1 MDFWQTLLVLF
12 RRWYVAVPAFLI
24 AVGAAAGIYMTIPV
38 TYTSTAV
45 LVLDQPLAGGSLPAL
60 PTDKGTVTNPL
71 LNFDQGLNNAAAI
84 VIQALNTPEVALALG
99 ASPTGDPSYKVTN
112 GSTNQQEQIVAGPF
126 VFVEGDSR
134 NAQAAQDIAKRCVER
149 VKQELASR
157 QKALN
162 APEQTYITVDVAVQ
176 PTTPVAQRGNKTRA
190 AAVAVVM
197 GVVAALWAAYSFESY
212 YQARRRKGGSALEQ
226 SLVPASSGA

>member
-24 AVGAAAGIYMTIPV
+24 AVGAAVGIYLTIPV

-134 NAQAAQDIAKRCVER
+134 TPQAAQDIAKRCVDR

-197 GVVAALWAAYSFESY
+197 GVVAALCAAYSFESY
-212 YQARRRKGGSALEQ
+212 YQTRRRKGGPLQEQ
-226 SLVPASSGA
+226 SLVSASSGA

>member
-1 MDFWQTLLVLF
+1 MDFWQTVLVLF

-24 AVGAAAGIYMTIPV
+24 AVAAAAGIYLTIPV
-38 TYTSTAV
+38 TYTSTSV

-60 PTDKGTVTNPL
+60 PTDKGTITNPL

-134 NAQAAQDIAKRCVER
+134 NPQAAQDIAKRAVQR
-149 VKQELASR
+149 VKEELAGR
-157 QKALN
+157 QQALN
-162 APEQTYITVDVAVQ
+162 APPQTYITLDVAVQ

-197 GVVAALWAAYSFESY
+197 GVVAALCAAYSFESY
-212 YQARRRKGGSALEQ
+212 YQARRRKQNSVREQ
-226 SLVPASSGA
+226 SLVSASSGA

>member
-1 MDFWQTLLVLF
+1 MDFWQTVLVLF
-12 RRWYVAVPAFLI
+12 RRWYIAVPAFLL
-24 AVGAAAGIYMTIPV
+24 AVAAAGGIYLTIPV
-38 TYTSTAV
+38 TYSSTAV

-60 PTDKGTVTNPL
+60 PTDKGTITNPL

-84 VIQALNTPEVALALG
+84 VIQALNTPEVAAALG
-99 ASPTGDPSYKVTN
+99 ASPTGDPGYKVSN

-134 NAQAAQDIAKRCVER
+134 TGQAAQDIAKRCVER

-190 AAVAVVM
+190 AAIAVVM
-197 GVVAALWAAYSFESY
+197 GAVAALCAAYCFESY
-212 YQARRRKGGSALEQ
+212 AQARRRKAGSVHEQ

>member
-12 RRWYVAVPAFLI
+12 RRWYVALPAFLI
-24 AVGAAAGIYMTIPV
+24 AVGAAVGIYITIPV

-84 VIQALNTPEVALALG
+84 IIQALNTPEVALALG

-149 VKQELASR
+149 VKQELAGR

-197 GVVAALWAAYSFESY
+197 GVVAALCAAYSFESY
-212 YQARRRKGGSALEQ
+212 YQARRRKAGSVHEE
-226 SLVPASSGA
+226 SLVAASSGA

>member
-1 MDFWQTLLVLF
+1 MDFWQTMLVLF
-12 RRWYVAVPAFLI
+12 RRWYVALPAFLI
-24 AVGAAAGIYMTIPV
+24 AVGAAVGIYLTVPV

-60 PTDKGTVTNPL
+60 PTDKGTITNPL
-71 LNFDQGLNNAAAI
+71 LNFDQGLNNTAAI
-84 VIQALNTPEVALALG
+84 VIQALNTPEVAAAMG

-134 NAQAAQDIAKRCVER
+134 NPQAAQDIAKRCVER
-149 VKQELASR
+149 VKQELAGR

-162 APEQTYITVDVAVQ
+162 APEQTYITLDVAVQ
-176 PTTPVAQRGNKTRA
+176 PTTPAAQRGNKTRA
-190 AAVAVVM
+190 AAIAVLM
-197 GVVAALWAAYSFESY
+197 GVVAALCAAYSFESY
-212 YQARRRKGGSALEQ
+212 YQARRRKSPAHEQ
-226 SLVPASSGA
+226 SLVAASSGA

>member
-1 MDFWQTLLVLF
+1 MDFWQTMLVLF
-12 RRWYVAVPAFLI
+12 RRWYVALPAFLI
-24 AVGAAAGIYMTIPV
+24 AVGAAVGIYLTVPV

-60 PTDKGTVTNPL
+60 PTDKGTITNPL
-71 LNFDQGLNNAAAI
+71 LNFDQGLNNTAAI
-84 VIQALNTPEVALALG
+84 VIQALNTPEVAAALG

-134 NAQAAQDIAKRCVER
+134 NPQAAQDIAKRCVER
-149 VKQELASR
+149 VKQELAGR

-162 APEQTYITVDVAVQ
+162 APEQTYITLDVAVQ
-176 PTTPVAQRGNKTRA
+176 PTTPAAQRGNKTRA
-190 AAVAVVM
+190 AAIAVLM
-197 GVVAALWAAYSFESY
+197 GVVAALCAAYSFESY
-212 YQARRRKGGSALEQ
+212 YQARRRKSPAHEQ
-226 SLVPASSGA
+226 SLVAASSGA

>member
-1 MDFWQTLLVLF
+1 MDFWQTVLVLG
-12 RRWYVAVPAFLI
+12 RRWYVALPAFLL
-24 AVGAAAGIYMTIPV
+24 ALVAAGGIYLTIPV

-60 PTDKGTVTNPL
+60 PDDKGTITNPL

-84 VIQALNTPEVALALG
+84 VIQALNTPEVAAALG
-99 ASPTGDPSYKVTN
+99 ASPTGDPTYKVTN

-134 NAQAAQDIAKRCVER
+134 SPQAAQDIAKRCVDR

-157 QKALN
+157 QKVLD
-162 APEQTYITVDVAVQ
+162 APPQTYITVDVAVQ

-197 GVVAALWAAYSFESY
+197 GVVAALCAAYSFESY
-212 YQARRRKGGSALEQ
+212 YQARRRKAGSASEKA
-226 SLVPASSGA
+226 LVPAPSGA

>member
-1 MDFWQTLLVLF
+1 MDFWQTVLVLG
-12 RRWYVAVPAFLI
+12 RRWYVAVPAFLL
-24 AVGAAAGIYMTIPV
+24 AVAAAGGIYLTVPV
-38 TYTSTAV
+38 TYTSTSV

-60 PTDKGTVTNPL
+60 PTDKGTITNPL

-84 VIQALNTPEVALALG
+84 VIQALNTPEVAAALG

-134 NAQAAQDIAKRCVER
+134 DPQAAQDIAKRCVER
-149 VKQELASR
+149 VKQELAGR
-157 QKALN
+157 QQVLN
-162 APEQTYITVDVAVQ
+162 APPQTFITVDVAVQ

-190 AAVAVVM
+190 AAVAVAM
-197 GVVAALWAAYSFESY
+197 GMVAALCAAYAFESY
-212 YQARRRKGGSALEQ
+212 YQARRRKAGAANEKALVSA
-226 SLVPASSGA
+226 SNGA

>member
-1 MDFWQTLLVLF
+1 MDFWQTMLVLF
-12 RRWYVAVPAFLI
+12 RRWYVALPAFLI
-24 AVGAAAGIYMTIPV
+24 AVGAAVGIYLTVPV

-60 PTDKGTVTNPL
+60 PTDKGTITNPL
-71 LNFDQGLNNAAAI
+71 LNFDQGLNNTAAI
-84 VIQALNTPEVALALG
+84 VIQALNTPEVAAAMG

-134 NAQAAQDIAKRCVER
+134 NPQAAQDIAKRCVER
-149 VKQELASR
+149 VKQELAGR

-162 APEQTYITVDVAVQ
+162 APEQTYITLDVAVQ
-176 PTTPVAQRGNKTRA
+176 PTTPAAQRGNKTRA
-190 AAVAVVM
+190 AAIAVLI
-197 GVVAALWAAYSFESY
+197 GIVAALCAAYSFESY
-212 YQARRRKGGSALEQ
+212 YQARRRKSPAHEQ
-226 SLVPASSGA
+226 SLVAASSGA

>member
-1 MDFWQTLLVLF
+1 MDFWQTVLVLF
-12 RRWYVAVPAFLI
+12 RRWYVAAPAFLLAAGA
-24 AVGAAAGIYMTIPV
+24 AVGIYLTVPV
-38 TYTSTAV
+38 TYSSSAV

-60 PTDKGTVTNPL
+60 PTDKGTITNPL

-84 VIQALNTPEVALALG
+84 VIQALNTPEVAAALG

-134 NAQAAQDIAKRCVER
+134 NPQAAQDIAKRAVDR
-149 VKQELASR
+149 VKLELAGR

-162 APEQTYITVDVAVQ
+162 APPETYITVDVAVQ
-176 PTTPVAQRGNKTRA
+176 PTTPAAQRGNKTRSA
-190 AAVAVVM
+190 AIAVLM
-197 GVVAALWAAYSFESY
+197 GVVAALCAAYAFESY
-212 YQARRRKGGSALEQ
+212 SQARRRKSGSVSEQ
-226 SLVPASSGA
+226 SLVAASSGA

>member
-1 MDFWQTLLVLF
+1 MDFWQTVLVLF
-12 RRWYVAVPAFLI
+12 RRWYITVPAFLL

-38 TYTSTAV
+38 TYSSTAV

-99 ASPTGDPSYKVTN
+99 ASPTGDPAYKVTN

-134 NAQAAQDIAKRCVER
+134 TGQAAQDIAKRCVER

-197 GVVAALWAAYSFESY
+197 GVVAALCAAYSFESY
-212 YQARRRKGGSALEQ
+212 FQARRRRSGPEREQ
-226 SLVPASSGA
+226 SLVTATSGG